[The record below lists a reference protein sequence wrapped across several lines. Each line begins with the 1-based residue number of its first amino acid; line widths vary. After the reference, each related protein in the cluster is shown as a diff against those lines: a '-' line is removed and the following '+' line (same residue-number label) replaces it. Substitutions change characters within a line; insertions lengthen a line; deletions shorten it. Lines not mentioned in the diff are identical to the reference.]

1 MKITSR
7 KMEYMRLEI
16 EGPIAELEKFKKWAP
31 KHYPG
36 IKVVL
41 SEDKESFHAILKTDE
56 KRLAET
62 VTHE

>member
-1 MKITSR
+1 
-7 KMEYMRLEI
+7 MRLEI

-41 SEDKESFHAILKTDE
+41 SEDAESFHAILKTDE
-56 KRLAET
+56 KRLGET